1 LVQVQEGEQKPPVN
15 STGGFFIFVCDNYI
29 SKHSVYCFV
38 IQSTFNMA
46 EKQPFEQDL
55 AEIRSLMEKSSKFIS
70 LSGLSGILAGV
81 YALLG
86 GAAAYFLV
94 QFPLP
99 PTDYRQESVQ
109 GTPIIIQL
117 STIAVIVLAA
127 SLITGLTLSARKA
140 KQLGLEMWNDTTWRL
155 IANLAVPLVTGGVFI
170 ILLLIQGRYGLVAP
184 VCLIFYGLALVNA
197 SSHLFDE
204 VRYLG
209 YSEIILGLVA
219 TALPGFGLM
228 FWTIGF
234 GIFHVFYGAL
244 MFRKYDQ

>member
-1 LVQVQEGEQKPPVN
+1 
-15 STGGFFIFVCDNYI
+15 
-29 SKHSVYCFV
+29 
-38 IQSTFNMA
+38 MA
-46 EKQPFEQDL
+46 EKQHFEEDL
-55 AEIRSLMEKSSKFIS
+55 AEIRNLMEKSSKFIS

-81 YALLG
+81 YALIG
-86 GAAAYFLV
+86 GATAYFLV

-99 PTDYRQESVQ
+99 PTAYRQESVQ
-109 GTPIIIQL
+109 GMPVIIQL
-117 STIAVIVLAA
+117 STIALLVLAA

-140 KQLGLEMWNDTTWRL
+140 KALGLEMWNNTTWRL
-155 IANLAVPLVTGGVFI
+155 ITNLAVPLVTGGIFI

-184 VCLIFYGLALVNA
+184 VCLIFYGLALINA
-197 SSHLFDE
+197 SPKLYDE

-219 TALPGFGLM
+219 TALPGFGLF

-234 GIFHVFYGAL
+234 GVFHVFYGAI